1 MLKIYVPL
9 TLACVLVL
17 SACSGSAKQGGEKG
31 QEAAAEAATP
41 VQVETAKREPI
52 QHLITAEAVLYPISQ
67 ANVMP
72 KISAP
77 VKRFLVNRGDHV
89 RKDQVLAL
97 LEDADLTATARESAG
112 LYEQAQAA
120 YKTTTAATL
129 PDDLTKATTDVQSAQ
144 QALDAAKKL
153 YENRQVLFHQGALAQ
168 KLVDDAKVA
177 LVQAQSQYETAQRH
191 LNSLQTVGRNE
202 QVASA
207 QAQVDAA
214 KAHLENAQAQ
224 VAYAEIRSP
233 IGGIVSDRP
242 LNIGE
247 IASSGSAVMTVV
259 DISSV
264 IARANVPV
272 HEAAEIRVGKPA
284 KISGPGAELNGK
296 VTVVSPAVDA
306 NTTTVQVW
314 VQARN
319 SGEQLKP
326 GTTVQISVDADEIPN
341 AIVVPSAALLSLEE
355 GGEKVMIAGG
365 DGTAHERKVE
375 VGVRQGDRVQILK
388 GVKEGERVITVG
400 GLGLE
405 DKAKIEIAKP
415 GDEGA
420 PEKEAD
426 KAGDAGK

>member
-1 MLKIYVPL
+1 MMLKICVPL
-9 TLACVLVL
+9 TVACVLGL
-17 SACSGSAKQGGEKG
+17 SACSSSAKQETEKG
-31 QEAAAEAATP
+31 GDAAEAATP
-41 VQVETAKREPI
+41 VQVETAKRESI
-52 QHLITAEAVLYPISQ
+52 QHLITAEAVLYPITQ

-89 RKDQVLAL
+89 RQDQVLAV
-97 LEDADLTATARESAG
+97 LEDTDLVASARESAG
-112 LYEQAQAA
+112 LYQQAQAA

-144 QALDAAKKL
+144 QGLDAATKV
-153 YENRQVLFHQGALAQ
+153 YQNREVLFQQGALAQ

-177 LVQAQSQYETAQRH
+177 MVQAQSQYETAKRH
-191 LNSLQTVGRNE
+191 LDSLQTVGRNE

-224 VAYAEIRSP
+224 VSYAEIRSP
-233 IGGIVSDRP
+233 INGIVSDRP

-247 IASSGSAVMTVV
+247 IASSGSAVMSVV

-272 HEAAEIRVGKPA
+272 HEAAAIRVGKRA
-284 KISGPGAELNGK
+284 KISGPGGEISGT

-319 SGEQLKP
+319 TGEHLKP
-326 GTTVQISVDADEIPN
+326 GTTVQISVDANEIPN
-341 AIVVPSAALLSLEE
+341 AIVVPVAALLSLEE
-355 GGEKVMIAGG
+355 GGEKVMVASS
-365 DGTAHERKVE
+365 DGAAHERKVE
-375 VGVRQGDRVQILK
+375 VGVKQGDRVQILN
-388 GVKEGERVITVG
+388 GVKEGEQVITVG

-415 GDEGA
+415 GEQGA
-420 PEKEAD
+420 PDKED
-426 KAGDAGK
+426 KSGDAGK